1 MPVEQNTPDR
11 VEQATVQMPAVDRPR
26 ARFRPDPARVACWLI
41 PFALVVYLGMRRG
54 GFEEQIRGPI
64 GSLLLVLVAGG
75 LLSWAL
81 PRARVSRL
89 AWIGLGLI
97 VAYGA
102 WTTIGIS
109 WSASSGRS
117 VTEAARVAAYAGAF
131 AAAVLIGGRERLR
144 TTAGA
149 VGAACAV
156 IAAIALL
163 SRLHPAWF
171 PDDPFAGQI
180 LGAEDRLRYPLG
192 YWNAL
197 AGLVALG
204 VPLIVWAATSARSL
218 PLRGLAAAAMPVMAL
233 AIYFTYSR
241 AGALTAL
248 IGVIAYVA
256 LSRRR
261 LSLLTPIGVMA
272 GISALVVWQGS
283 RRDALGDAVGSS
295 LARSQGDEM
304 IVVALVGSL
313 IIGVVVWGLAWA
325 ERRGTL
331 PRAPEVPRKRGLV
344 ALGATAL
351 VLGVSFLGAGGI
363 GYASDRFEQFKEPV
377 VVGTDSARLASS
389 GGNGRWQYWGS
400 AEEAFET
407 SPVEGIGPGMF
418 EFWWNEHRKSPGV
431 IRDAHSLFVENLG
444 ELGIVGVALIAS
456 FFLLVIIT
464 GARRALRAA
473 GEQRAALAALTGA
486 SLAFTAGAAVDW
498 LWELAVLPV
507 AFMFIAAAIL
517 GTRDDD
523 EDRERDEQP
532 LSEEDDEDEE
542 VRPTGRRA
550 ALRQPVLRGAGAIVA
565 IAVAIAVFIPATAAQ
580 DLADSRNAFDA
591 GNLDAALEDARSAA
605 ESVPFAGAPRY
616 QEAIVFEEN
625 EEFARAATAAR
636 EATAREPTNWQA
648 FYLLSRIQ
656 AERGNKR
663 GAALVALRRAQEL
676 NRLNTLINP
685 VNCNKPGNPCGIG
698 ETPEG

>member
-1 MPVEQNTPDR
+1 
-11 VEQATVQMPAVDRPR
+11 MPAVTASRT
-26 ARFRPDPARVACWLI
+26 RFRPDPARVACWLI
-41 PFALVVYLGMRRG
+41 PFALIVYLGMRRG

-64 GSLLLVLVAGG
+64 GSLLLVLVAAG

-89 AWIGLGLI
+89 AWVGLGLL
-97 VAYGA
+97 VAYGI
-102 WTTIGIS
+102 WTTIGVS
-109 WSASSGRS
+109 WSESSGRS
-117 VTEAARVAAYAGAF
+117 VTEAARVGAYAGAF
-131 AAAVLIGGRERLR
+131 AAAILIGGRERLR
-144 TTAGA
+144 STAGA
-149 VGAACAV
+149 VGAGCAV

-180 LGAEDRLRYPLG
+180 LGAEGRLRYPLG

-197 AGLVALG
+197 GGLVALG

-218 PLRGLAAAAMPVMAL
+218 PLRGIAAAAMPTMAL

-283 RRDALGDAVGSS
+283 RRDALGDALGSS
-295 LARSQGDEM
+295 LARTQGDEM
-304 IVVALVGSL
+304 IVVVGVGSL
-313 IIGVVVWGLAWA
+313 LVGVVVWGLAWA
-325 ERRGTL
+325 ERRETL
-331 PRAPEVPRKRGLV
+331 PRAPEVPRKRSLV

-351 VLGVSFLGAGGI
+351 VLLVGFLGVGGI
-363 GYASDRFEQFKEPV
+363 GYASDRFEQFKQPV
-377 VVGTDSARLASS
+377 VVGTDSARLASA

-407 SPVEGIGPGMF
+407 SPVEGIGPGTF
-418 EFWWNEHRKSPGV
+418 EFWWNEHRESPGV

-456 FFLLVIIT
+456 FFLLVLIT

-473 GEQRAALAALTGA
+473 GEQRAALAALSGA
-486 SLAFTAGAAVDW
+486 ALTFTAGAAVDW

-517 GTRDDD
+517 ATRDDD
-523 EDRERDEQP
+523 EDREGDKRP
-532 LSEEDDEDEE
+532 VSEEKA
-542 VRPTGRRA
+542 RPTGRRA
-550 ALRQPVLRGAGAIVA
+550 ALREPLLRGAAAIFA
-565 IAVAIAVFIPATAAQ
+565 IAVAIAIFISATAAQ

-605 ESVPFAGAPRY
+605 DTVPFAGAPRY

-636 EATAREPTNWQA
+636 EATTREPTNWEA

-656 AERGNKR
+656 AERKDKR

-698 ETPEG
+698 ETPTG